1 VRELSFDSFRALA
14 ADGGTVPVWRDFLLD
29 ALTPVEAFARLRR
42 GPFDFL
48 LESTAMGSDVWAR
61 YTFIGSDA
69 RRAWRMTDGMVEDWT
84 PGAGWHGARRPADP
98 LADLQSLPGSGAV
111 SQDPTP
117 FWAGAVGYV
126 GYDVVRHLERLPAIS
141 RRDTTIP
148 EAMFIVPAAVLT
160 LDKFK
165 AQARV
170 VAGVEVERGADARRL
185 REAFDSGRAEVERV
199 VERLRGERIALPPLE
214 LSGKDHPAEGASSRS
229 REEFLADVERAKEY
243 IRAGDAFQI
252 VLSRRIELHRDFE
265 PAVLYRAL
273 RAINPSPYMYHLA
286 FGDVELVGSSPE
298 LLVRV
303 ADRRVVVRPIAG
315 TRPRPEDPDED
326 ESVAQELSSD
336 PKERAEHL
344 MLVDLGRND
353 VGRVARYG
361 TVHVDKLLAVER
373 YSHVL
378 HLVSDVSGELAAEM
392 TALDALRATFPA
404 GTMSGAPK
412 VRAMEII
419 DELEP
424 VRRGPYAGAIGFIAA
439 GGRHMD
445 LAVTIRT
452 CVIERDRVFVQA
464 GAGIVADS
472 VPEKEWE
479 ETEKKA
485 QAVLVAITHAREHAR
500 ARARVPEGV
509 AAGVSDG
516 ESTPAAAP
524 R

>member
-1 VRELSFDSFRALA
+1 VGAQVHELSYEQFRDSARG
-14 ADGGTVPVWRDFLLD
+14 GGTIPVWRDALLD

-48 LESTAMGSDVWAR
+48 LESTAVGSDVWAR

-69 RRAWRMTDGMVEDWT
+69 RRAWRLRRGVVEDWS
-84 PGAGWHGARRPADP
+84 PERGWFGARQPEDP
-98 LADLQSLPGSGAV
+98 LEDLGRLLAVGYWPLPHSPAKPE
-111 SQDPTP
+111 PTP
-117 FWAGAVGYV
+117 FWAGAVGYF
-126 GYDVVRHLERLPAIS
+126 GYDVVRHLERLPSLAQD
-141 RRDTTIP
+141 DTTIP
-148 EAMFIVPAAVLT
+148 DAMFVVPAAVIT

-170 VAGVEVERGADARRL
+170 VSGVEVDARASEADL
-185 REAFDSGRAEVERV
+185 RTAWESGRAEVDRV
-199 VERLRGERIALPPLE
+199 VERLKGDRIMLPPIE
-214 LSGKDHPAEGASSRS
+214 LSDSDVPAEGLSSRS
-229 REEFLADVERAKEY
+229 REEFIADVERAKEY

-252 VLSRRIELHRDFE
+252 VLSRRIELERDFDS
-265 PAVLYRAL
+265 AVLYRTL

-286 FGDVELVGSSPE
+286 FDGVELVGCSPE

-303 ADRRVVVRPIAG
+303 ADNRVTVRPIAG
-315 TRPRPEDPDED
+315 TRPRPANPEADDRMAE
-326 ESVAQELSSD
+326 ELSSD

-361 TVHVDKLLAVER
+361 TVNVDKLLAVER

-378 HLVSDVSGELAAEM
+378 HLVSDVSGELAEGK
-392 TALDALRATFPA
+392 TAIDALEATFPA

-424 VRRGPYAGAIGFIAA
+424 VRRGPYAGSLGFIGA

-452 CVIERDRVFVQA
+452 CVIEGNRAFVQA

-485 QAVLVAITHAREHAR
+485 QAVLVAIAHARRHSQNAGAR
-500 ARARVPEGV
+500 
-509 AAGVSDG
+509 
-516 ESTPAAAP
+516 
-524 R
+524 